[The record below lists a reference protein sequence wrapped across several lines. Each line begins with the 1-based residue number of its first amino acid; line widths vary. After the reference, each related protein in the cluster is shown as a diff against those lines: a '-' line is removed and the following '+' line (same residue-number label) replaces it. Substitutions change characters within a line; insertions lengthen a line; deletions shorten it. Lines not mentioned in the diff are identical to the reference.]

1 MKNKKAIFITLGV
14 VVVAVLVVLNLTSNT
29 SKGTKVN
36 ANEVTST
43 DLVEKVSASGRIQP
57 KTKVDITAEINGEIV
72 ALPVREG
79 QRVQVGDLLVVLD
92 TVQLAS
98 EANQARYRLEE
109 IRARMEGAQT
119 SLDQAKEEFE
129 RQERLFDKNLTSET
143 LYKDAK
149 YAYLSAKA
157 SHEAMKSQ
165 IQQYESAYEKQLD
178 NLSKAKIVAPM
189 AGIVTYLDV
198 EVGEIAAAQTAFT
211 QGKTLM
217 TISDLNVF
225 EVEVEVDETE
235 INKIDLAQKAEIEV
249 DAFPDTT
256 FPGEVVE
263 IGNTAIMSGL
273 GTQDQSTNFK
283 VKVTFS
289 DANLKVRPG
298 MSATVDITTA
308 EEKGVLAVPFAS
320 VVVRTYDL
328 DSLLAAR
335 EARDSGATDANAV
348 HAAET
353 VEGEQPKD
361 DKAAE
366 EKEREELKGVFVV
379 REGVARFV
387 QVETGVADQKNI
399 MVTSGL
405 EMGDSVISGPYRVLR
420 TIKDGDAVQVEEKQ
434 GPPGSEREA

>member
-14 VVVAVLVVLNLTSNT
+14 IVVAALIVVNLLTDTNS
-29 SKGTKVN
+29 GTKVN
-36 ANEVTST
+36 ASEVKTI
-43 DLVEKVSASGRIQP
+43 DLVEEVSASGRIQP

-79 QRVQVGDLLVVLD
+79 QRVNVGDLLVVLD

-98 EANQARYRLEE
+98 DANQARYRLDET
-109 IRARMEGAQT
+109 RARLEGAKT
-119 SLDQAKEEFE
+119 NLDQFQEEFE
-129 RQERLFDKNLTSET
+129 RQERLFEKDLTSER
-143 LYKDAK
+143 LFKEAR
-149 YAYLSAKA
+149 YAYLNAKS

-165 IQQYESAYEKQLD
+165 IQQFQSAYEKQLD
-178 NLSKAKIVAPM
+178 YLDKAKIVAPM
-189 AGIVTYLDV
+189 SGIITFLDV
-198 EVGEIAAAQTAFT
+198 EAGEIAAAQTAFT
-211 QGKTLM
+211 QGRTLM

-235 INKIDLAQKAEIEV
+235 INKIKLGQKAEIEV

-289 DANLKVRPG
+289 DANLNVRPG

-308 EEKGVLAVPFAS
+308 EENDVLAVPFAS
-320 VVVRTYDL
+320 VVMRTYDL

-335 EARDSGATDANAV
+335 QAEDTETTDANAV

-353 VEGEQPKD
+353 VEGEESENEKPSED
-361 DKAAE
+361 
-366 EKEREELKGVFVV
+366 KEREELKGVFIVK
-379 REGVARFV
+379 EGVARFV
-387 QVETGVADQKNI
+387 QVQTGVADQKNI
-399 MVTSGL
+399 MVTSGI
-405 EMGDSVISGPYRVLR
+405 EAGDTVISGPYRVLR
-420 TIKDGDAVQVEEKQ
+420 TIKDGDEVVVEEKK
-434 GPPGSEREA
+434 GSDHGGEA

>member
-14 VVVAVLVVLNLTSNT
+14 VVVAALIIVNLMSDTST
-29 SKGTKVN
+29 STEVN
-36 ANEVTST
+36 ASEVTLT

-79 QRVQVGDLLVVLD
+79 QRVNIGDLLVVLD
-92 TVQLAS
+92 TVQLS
-98 EANQARYRLEE
+98 SDANQARFRLDETM
-109 IRARMEGAQT
+109 ARMEGAKT
-119 SLDQAKEEFE
+119 SLDQTKEEFE
-129 RQERLFDKNLTSET
+129 RQERLFDKNLTSER
-143 LYKDAK
+143 LYKDAR
-149 YAYLSAKA
+149 YAYLNAKS

-165 IQQYESAYEKQLD
+165 IKQFQSAYEKQVD
-178 NLSKAKIVAPM
+178 YLSRTKIVAPM
-189 AGIVTYLDV
+189 SGILTYLDV

-211 QGKTLM
+211 QGRTLM

-235 INKIDLAQKAEIEV
+235 INKIAMGQKAEIEV

-263 IGNTAIMSGL
+263 IGNTAIMAGQ
-273 GTQDQSTNFK
+273 GTQDQSTNFR

-298 MSATVDITTA
+298 MSATVDMTTA
-308 EEKGVLAVPFAS
+308 EEMGVLAVPFAS

-328 DSLLAAR
+328 DSLLASR
-335 EARDSGATDANAV
+335 EAGDTETSETNAV

-353 VEGEQPKD
+353 VEGEEPED
-361 DKAAE
+361 ESAVE
-366 EKEREELKGVFVV
+366 EKEREELKGVFIVK
-379 REGVARFV
+379 EGVARFV
-387 QVETGVADQKNI
+387 QVQTGVADQKNI
-399 MVTSGL
+399 MVTEGI
-405 EMGDSVISGPYRVLR
+405 EVGDSVISGPYRVLR
-420 TIKDGDAVQVEEKQ
+420 TIKDGDAVEVEEKK
-434 GPPGSEREA
+434 GFGHEGDA

>member
-14 VVVAVLVVLNLTSNT
+14 VVVAVIIYLNFTAKTGHS
-29 SKGTKVN
+29 TKVFGS
-36 ANEVTST
+36 EVAST
-43 DLVEKVSASGRIQP
+43 DLVEVVSASGRIQP

-79 QRVQVGDLLVVLD
+79 QRVSVGDLLVVLD

-98 EANQARYRLEE
+98 DAKQAEYRLDETK
-109 IRARMEGAQT
+109 ARMEGART
-119 SLDQAKEEFE
+119 TLDQAKEEYE
-129 RQERLFDKNLTSET
+129 RQERLFEKNLTSER
-143 LYKDAK
+143 LYKDSK
-149 YAYLSAKA
+149 YAYLNANA
-157 SHEAMKSQ
+157 SYEAMKAQ

-189 AGIVTYLDV
+189 AGIITYLDV

-217 TISDLNVF
+217 TISDLNIF

-235 INKIDLAQKAEIEV
+235 INKIELGQKADIEV

-263 IGNTAIMSGL
+263 IGNTAILTGA

-289 DANLKVRPG
+289 DVNLKVRPG
-298 MSATVDITTA
+298 MSATVDMTTA
-308 EEKGVLAVPFAS
+308 EETGVLAVPFAS
-320 VVVRTYDL
+320 IVMRTYDL
-328 DSLLAAR
+328 DSLIAAR
-335 EARDSGATDANAV
+335 EAKDSGSSDAKAV

-353 VEGEQPKD
+353 VDEESSQEKKPGED
-361 DKAAE
+361 T
-366 EKEREELKGVFVV
+366 EREELKGVFVV
-379 REGVARFV
+379 RDGVARFV
-387 QVETGVADQKNI
+387 KVETGVADQKNI
-399 MVTSGL
+399 MITSGI
-405 EMGDSVISGPYRVLR
+405 EVGDTVISGPYRVLR
-420 TIKDGDAVQVEEKQ
+420 TIKDGDAVEVEEKK
-434 GPPGSEREA
+434 GPGSEREA

>member
-14 VVVAVLVVLNLTSNT
+14 IVVAALVIVNLTSE
-29 SKGTKVN
+29 SSSGTKVN
-36 ANEVTST
+36 AAEVTST

-72 ALPVREG
+72 SLPVREG
-79 QRVQVGDLLVVLD
+79 QRVDVGDLLVVLD

-98 EANQARYRLEE
+98 DAHQARYRLDET
-109 IRARMEGAQT
+109 RARMEGAQT
-119 SLDQAKEEFE
+119 TLDQSQEEYQ
-129 RQERLFDKNLTSET
+129 RQERLFEKNLTSERF
-143 LYKDAK
+143 YKDSK
-149 YAYLSAKA
+149 YAYLSAK
-157 SHEAMKSQ
+157 SNHQAMKSQ
-165 IQQYESAYEKQLD
+165 IQQGESAYAKQLD
-178 NLSKAKIVAPM
+178 YLSRAKIVAPM
-189 AGIVTYLDV
+189 AGIITYLDV

-211 QGKTLM
+211 QGRTLM

-235 INKIDLAQKAEIEV
+235 INKIELAQAAEIEV

-273 GTQDQSTNFK
+273 GTQDQSTNFR

-298 MSATVDITTA
+298 MSATVDITSA
-308 EEKGVLAVPFAS
+308 EETGVLAVPFAS

-335 EARDSGATDANAV
+335 VAEDEEVTDANAV

-353 VEGEQPKD
+353 VEGEETDD
-361 DKAAE
+361 DKAKE
-366 EKEREELKGVFVV
+366 EKERDELKGVFVV
-379 REGVARFV
+379 KEGVARFV

-399 MVTSGL
+399 MVTRGI
-405 EMGDSVISGPYRVLR
+405 EAGDSVISGPYRVLR
-420 TIKDGDAVQVEEKQ
+420 TIKDGDEVEVEEKR
-434 GPPGSEREA
+434 GAGNDEGEA